1 MDSLFITLHKTAL
14 DAEGGITGLA
24 SRLVVRQ
31 QTMINKLNPDDE
43 ASEPKISEFVRIMKD
58 TGDTAPLDELCRM
71 FGGKFVSRSC
81 EKSGNLLAAILH
93 ANSEHGELS
102 LQIEDAL
109 SDNEISADE
118 MVSLSRQMQNIRLSI
133 ESLENTLRD
142 KHEKAVV

>member
-14 DAEGGITGLA
+14 DAKGGITGLA

-71 FGGKFVSRSC
+71 FGGKFATRNN
-81 EKSGNLLAAILH
+81 EKSPSLLTAILS
-93 ANSEHGELS
+93 ADSEHGLLS
-102 LQIEDAL
+102 IEIEKAL
-109 SDNEISADE
+109 EDDEISGGE
-118 MVSLSRQMQNIRLSI
+118 MASLSRNIQNIRVCM

-142 KHEKAVV
+142 KHEKGEG